1 MALIER
7 RSGPAKP
14 IDGTS
19 GEDAFLACM
28 SLLFQEINKLANL
41 IKLSRMELVKV
52 LLLVSLSL
60 VMLHVLRSDAMACD
74 GTAFKFIDDAS
85 ISAAIAKART
95 RTLATRPFPL
105 DRLDATVLVT
115 TSDPSSW
122 RRGSFN
128 PFEVAY
134 PARFSLPLL

>member
-1 MALIER
+1 
-7 RSGPAKP
+7 
-14 IDGTS
+14 
-19 GEDAFLACM
+19 
-28 SLLFQEINKLANL
+28 
-41 IKLSRMELVKV
+41 VKV
-52 LLLVSLSL
+52 LLVSLSL
-60 VMLHVLRSDAMACD
+60 VLMQEDLRSHAAACD
-74 GTAFKFIDDAS
+74 GTAFQFIEEAS

-105 DRLDATVLVT
+105 DRLDATVLLP

-134 PARFSLPLL
+134 PARFFQPSIKVHRRYSQIPQTTAVA